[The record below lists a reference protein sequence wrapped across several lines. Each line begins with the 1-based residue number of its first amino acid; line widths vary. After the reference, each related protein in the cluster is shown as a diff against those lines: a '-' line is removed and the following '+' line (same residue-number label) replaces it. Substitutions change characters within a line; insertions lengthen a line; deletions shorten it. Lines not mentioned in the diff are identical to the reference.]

1 MNKRQYRIQR
11 IADVMQEY
19 LAAQTAAN
27 WLAARTAEDPS
38 FGRKQKP
45 DWEPRG
51 GHAFLQNLEST
62 YLVRMYAEFEAG
74 LRDYWATYCGKDTQ
88 PRMVD
93 LLRHAI
99 PTQAFSQDCIDNADS
114 VRKYRN
120 HLVHDS
126 EEEPP
131 PRITLLDAKRY
142 LCDYFSR
149 LDRRWT

>member
-1 MNKRQYRIQR
+1 VNKQQHRIQR
-11 IADVMQEY
+11 IADVVQEY
-19 LAAQTAAN
+19 LAAQTAAD

-38 FGRKQKP
+38 FGRKHG
-45 DWEPRG
+45 WEPKG

-74 LRDYWATYCGKDTQ
+74 LRDYWASYLGRDTQ
-88 PRMVD
+88 PPMVQ

-99 PTQAFSQDCIDNADS
+99 PTQAFSRDCIDNADD

-131 PRITLLDAKRY
+131 PKITLLDAKKY

-149 LDRRWT
+149 LDPRWK